1 MRHLSVPSQDTE
13 DWLLRCRREGWLAQ
27 GGVLRL
33 DDGRRGIPLNQ
44 DAPAEGAAVWEG
56 LPVVDAVVKEKEPS
70 HWQERLPTTLRAL
83 DDSVWPSAYE
93 VQGDVLMV
101 KVEGDTLPHEQ
112 AMAQAMLSHFPNI
125 RLVCADEGVDG
136 DFRVRQL
143 RPLASKDGSTTTR
156 TRIREHGAT
165 IWVDPQHVYFS
176 ARLSSQRQETV
187 HELGLFRE
195 RLHKPMVLAD
205 PYAGVGPAFPQ
216 LMRKPD
222 LMAGYL
228 AGDLN
233 PAAVDLLRTNLEQW
247 SRGREHL
254 FSPKTI
260 VCKDARKWKTEAHLC
275 SQANAVLVN
284 LPHDSFE
291 HLPDLFALFDRTTL
305 GFLRGW
311 AIIERHTVDAR
322 AEQLQQLV
330 EQAGGTPSEFHV
342 REVKGFSSTR
352 CFVVFQTIIAWD

>member
-1 MRHLSVPSQDTE
+1 
-13 DWLLRCRREGWLAQ
+13 
-27 GGVLRL
+27 
-33 DDGRRGIPLNQ
+33 
-44 DAPAEGAAVWEG
+44 
-56 LPVVDAVVKEKEPS
+56 
-70 HWQERLPTTLRAL
+70 
-83 DDSVWPSAYE
+83 
-93 VQGDVLMV
+93 MV

-222 LMAGYL
+222 LMAGL

-233 PAAVDLLRTNLEQW
+233 QPQLTFFEQTSSSGLGARTSAQKPSCAGCQEVEDRNT
-247 SRGREHL
+247 
-254 FSPKTI
+254 F
-260 VCKDARKWKTEAHLC
+260 ARR
-275 SQANAVLVN
+275 QM
-284 LPHDSFE
+284 
-291 HLPDLFALFDRTTL
+291 
-305 GFLRGW
+305 
-311 AIIERHTVDAR
+311 
-322 AEQLQQLV
+322 
-330 EQAGGTPSEFHV
+330 
-342 REVKGFSSTR
+342 R
-352 CFVVFQTIIAWD
+352 CW